1 MKYAKQRKPVFDNT
15 VELAL
20 AGIFNC
26 MSPFGE
32 SLSDLIYGT
41 ENLYEDDEYIE
52 PEELPPEV
60 EKEIRRLS
68 AIAQAQLVPSSMP
81 RNTWASGIGPG
92 LLSQNVAQK
101 LEDYWRENGEFPSGT
116 FRLDDYR
123 VVQLPDRN
131 SEET

>member
-26 MSPFGE
+26 ISPFGE

-41 ENLYEDDEYIE
+41 ENLYEDEYIE

-116 FRLDDYR
+116 F
-123 VVQLPDRN
+123 
-131 SEET
+131 

>member
-41 ENLYEDDEYIE
+41 ENLYEDEYIE

-60 EKEIRRLS
+60 EKQIRRLS
-68 AIAQAQLVPSSMP
+68 AIAQAQLVPP
-81 RNTWASGIGPG
+81 AQCHAIPG
-92 LLSQNVAQK
+92 LPALAQAC
-101 LEDYWRENGEFPSGT
+101 
-116 FRLDDYR
+116 
-123 VVQLPDRN
+123 
-131 SEET
+131 